1 MSLFTRSYSSSS
13 WYCSSRAA
21 AFRATLEVRLQ
32 ARAQEEKTDL
42 QRLRR
47 QVAFDR
53 FLARLFPKGPK
64 GTYPWVLKGG
74 YAMELR
80 IRSARTTKD
89 IDLTL
94 HDGTRLAK
102 DPSERRKQLRAMLQ
116 EAASIQLN
124 DYFEFLIG
132 EAHEKLD
139 GAPEGGS
146 RHPVEARMDGREF
159 ARFHVDVGIGDEVL
173 EPLDVVEGRDWL
185 GFGGIAPPSFPVISR
200 EQQFA
205 EKAHAYSLPRGDRV
219 NTRTKDLID
228 MLLQYR
234 FAGRIH
240 PRMPQAG
247 TALQGATQ
255 RRTMAQLVR
264 RPVFR
269 LNPLTDYESL
279 RFLRKDPG
287 TINAQTGHSRR
298 QIHGFC
304 VCPSLLSI
312 NCCTGSTTISNRS
325 AFGVFARSTS
335 ESCCTLHAFGEGVD
349 FLR

>member
-1 MSLFTRSYSSSS
+1 MNEVKQYKT
-13 WYCSSRAA
+13 AG
-21 AFRATLEVRLQ
+21 AFRTALETRLHT
-32 ARAQEEKTDL
+32 RAQVERTDL

-64 GTYPWVLKGG
+64 GTYPWILKGG

-102 DPSERRKQLRAMLQ
+102 NPDERGRQVRTMLQ
-116 EAASIQLN
+116 DSAAIQLN
-124 DYFEFLIG
+124 DYFEFLVG
-132 EAHEKLD
+132 EGRADLD

-146 RHPVEARMDGREF
+146 RYPVDARMDGRGF

-173 EPLDVVEGRDWL
+173 GPLDVVEGRDWL

-205 EKAHAYSLPRGDRV
+205 EKVHAYTLPRGDRV

-228 MLLQYR
+228 MLLLIR
-234 FAGRIH
+234 HGKLDDPRLAAAIKATFAKRATH
-240 PRMPQAG
+240 PLPRKLEPPPAG
-247 TALQGATQ
+247 WE
-255 RRTMAQLVR
+255 
-264 RPVFR
+264 PVFQALAQECDLDVR
-269 LNPLTDYESL
+269 LSAGFETVQGFVGEILG
-279 RFLRKDPG
+279 R
-287 TINAQTGHSRR
+287 QT
-298 QIHGFC
+298 
-304 VCPSLLSI
+304 
-312 NCCTGSTTISNRS
+312 
-325 AFGVFARSTS
+325 
-335 ESCCTLHAFGEGVD
+335 E
-349 FLR
+349 